1 MQKPSIGARAGSSS
15 TRKQLEGFG
24 SVGLPGSGR
33 LDDKRY
39 KAHTL
44 GGAHLAGVQ
53 MRRFHSSILGC
64 GRKGLLPVLR
74 KGLLPL
80 WGRDG
85 QVKCSRAPSSSL
97 LFFHRRRT
105 PAAIAGAHDVQ
116 IRPVVL
122 GLLPYVLL
130 CCC

>member
-44 GGAHLAGVQ
+44 GSAHLAGVQ
-53 MRRFHSSILGC
+53 KDIQNSNRSLEWNPIFKKKGGVTSS
-64 GRKGLLPVLR
+64 
-74 KGLLPL
+74 
-80 WGRDG
+80 
-85 QVKCSRAPSSSL
+85 
-97 LFFHRRRT
+97 
-105 PAAIAGAHDVQ
+105 
-116 IRPVVL
+116 
-122 GLLPYVLL
+122 
-130 CCC
+130 